1 MTENPN
7 SNLKTILNIS
17 FLLIL
22 SWNAHSQGTIYLK
35 PCPKKLVSYKPTSN
49 YNFHQFY
56 AAEFEG
62 QIGSDVNDMIHFGLN
77 YLDSTYWV
85 RISTGDTLHLSE
97 DYFMGNYTVN
107 ERGTVILHGD
117 SPFLNDTY
125 QIVTSKRSKQASF
138 HAKYKLTGT
147 YRIRYGKKKLGA
159 YCEINFPWEL
169 EECVIGE

>member
-1 MTENPN
+1 MIREIYTV
-7 SNLKTILNIS
+7 IMIV
-17 FLLIL
+17 LLSL
-22 SWNAHSQGTIYLK
+22 TSVGCTIYLK
-35 PCPKKLVSYKPTSN
+35 PCPKKLESYQPTSS

-62 QIGSDVNDMIHFGLN
+62 QIGRDVNDMIHFGLN

-117 SPFLNDTY
+117 SPFINDTY

-138 HAKYKLTGT
+138 HAKFKLTGT

-159 YCEINFPWEL
+159 YCENNFPWEL
-169 EECVIGE
+169 EECEIRE